1 MKTSWPQPTVLTY
14 HEVLPGRPT
23 SRYTVSCD
31 QFDAHLRLILGCT
44 ADGAMRPIITFDD
57 GHQSNADHALRL
69 LDRYGMKATFF
80 LTAGLIEKRHDFM
93 RWSQVRELIQCGH
106 SIGAHGWS
114 HRFLPQCD
122 NNDLRH
128 ELDFAK
134 AHLEDKSGQPIT
146 EVSMPGG
153 RFDTRVLR
161 FASEAQ
167 YRSVYVSNPWV
178 YDTPHPQL
186 QVIGRAM
193 IRNNIGLRRLK
204 GLVEQ
209 TLITRG
215 VIRMEQ
221 VIRSSAQFMCG
232 DAQYHR
238 VWAALANRSNLHS
251 SLK

>member
-1 MKTSWPQPTVLTY
+1 MNNSWPKPTVLAY

-31 QFDAHLRLILGCT
+31 QFNAHLRFILGCT
-44 ADGAMRPIITFDD
+44 ADGAMRPEITFDD
-57 GHQSNADHALRL
+57 GHHSNVDYALSL
-69 LDRYGMKATFF
+69 LERYGIKATFF
-80 LTAGLIEKRHDFM
+80 LTAGLIENRNNFM

-128 ELDFAK
+128 ELEFTK
-134 AHLEDKSGQPIT
+134 AYLEDKLGQPIT
-146 EVSMPGG
+146 DVSMPGG
-153 RFDTRVLR
+153 RVDSRVLR

-178 YDTPHPQL
+178 YEKPHPHL

-193 IRNNIGLRRLK
+193 IRNSIGLGRLG
-204 GLVEQ
+204 GLVGQ
-209 TLITRG
+209 TPCTRG
-215 VIRMEQ
+215 IIRTEQ
-221 VIRSSAQFMCG
+221 VIRASAQFIFG
-232 DAQYHR
+232 DSQYHR
-238 VWAALANRSNLHS
+238 VWTALANRSNLHS